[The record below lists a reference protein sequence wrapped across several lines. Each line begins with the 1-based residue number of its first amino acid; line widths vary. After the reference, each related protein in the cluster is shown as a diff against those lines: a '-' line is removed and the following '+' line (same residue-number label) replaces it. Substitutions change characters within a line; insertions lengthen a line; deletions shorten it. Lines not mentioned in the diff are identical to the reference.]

1 MIASIL
7 PYFPQIKSREKH
19 LINKSLEGLENFK
32 QLTKD
37 NDVVGVGVP
46 DSSDISRPLVKFDLC
61 QKFTKIENFPV
72 PPSHLK

>member
-46 DSSDISRPLVKFDLC
+46 DSSYREP
-61 QKFTKIENFPV
+61 
-72 PPSHLK
+72 